1 LLVSAVSPET
11 WSNPLLWNSISHG
24 FLKEELGFLT
34 RKEQTAAQQKGVKT
48 CCYTKV
54 GDTLLTKSGRKVS
67 RWTVIAPS
75 FDEQRI
81 LAKNLATNRTR
92 KFAPSSDHIV
102 IPPDAE
108 VPESLRKQLPKDV
121 GVCRATG
128 PGTCLGQ
135 YKLYSKT
142 EFEVIDI
149 QQESIAIL
157 PLDFTVEDGEP
168 AWSISGEHHLD
179 AHNIFLAR
187 NQVKLPTRLT
197 SEIES
202 QIREMF

>member
-1 LLVSAVSPET
+1 M
-11 WSNPLLWNSISHG
+11 
-24 FLKEELGFLT
+24 
-34 RKEQTAAQQKGVKT
+34 KT

-75 FDEQRI
+75 FGEQRI

-92 KFAPSSDHIV
+92 KFAPSSNHIV

-108 VPESLRKQLPKDV
+108 VPECSASSSQR
-121 GVCRATG
+121 CRCMQGHRT
-128 PGTCLGQ
+128 GTCLGQ

-142 EFEVIDI
+142 ELEVIDI

-168 AWSISGEHHLD
+168 AWSISRKHHLD

-187 NQVKLPTRLT
+187 NRVKLPTHLT